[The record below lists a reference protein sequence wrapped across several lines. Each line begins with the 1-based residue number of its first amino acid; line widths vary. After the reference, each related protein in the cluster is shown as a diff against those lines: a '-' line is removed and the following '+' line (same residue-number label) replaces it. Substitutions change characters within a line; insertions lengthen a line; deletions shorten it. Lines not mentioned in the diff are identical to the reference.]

1 MEKEMRLLISKEVG
15 EEMSG
20 RDIEKEYIYMNETIK
35 NYPGLRLDELE
46 KKIKLKKETIKH
58 MIECVKTYPCTF
70 HGYGPY
76 IDKEGR
82 YYIQGKDNTIK
93 SLELENRELKGKLEE
108 LKRIFSDARS

>member
-1 MEKEMRLLISKEVG
+1 MEMRLLISKEVE
-15 EEMSG
+15 EEMTG

-35 NYPGLRLDELE
+35 NSPGLRLDELE

-70 HGYGPY
+70 HCYGPY
-76 IDKEGR
+76 VDKGGR

-93 SLELENRELKGKLEE
+93 SLEMENRELKGKLEA
-108 LKRIFSDARS
+108 LQKNN